1 MQAPPGSSL
10 PPLIVVAPP
19 LQQQAVSPSTVV
31 LPAAWPPAGD
41 LVSAF
46 DDNGGA
52 VVVGHE
58 HDQDGVPSHG
68 ATAAAPVAAAPSQKP
83 VVTEE
88 LKAKIVKQV
97 EFYFSDTNLPTD
109 NYLMKY
115 VKKDPQGFG
124 VCLSVY
130 THPIHNIGIR
140 KFCWTLSSC
149 TTTAESCVGFWQFQ
163 FLCWHHSERSKT

>member
-19 LQQQAVSPSTVV
+19 IQQQAVLPSTVV

-46 DDNGGA
+46 DDHGGA
-52 VVVGHE
+52 VAVGHE

-97 EFYFSDTNLPTD
+97 RFSTCVLGFLGFVVFECMKDLLSWSHIKS
-109 NYLMKY
+109 YLF
-115 VKKDPQGFG
+115 V
-124 VCLSVY
+124 VCRWSSTSV
-130 THPIHNIGIR
+130 IR
-140 KFCWTLSSC
+140 TCQRTIIS
-149 TTTAESCVGFWQFQ
+149 
-163 FLCWHHSERSKT
+163 

>member
-1 MQAPPGSSL
+1 VSGFGSPPTPTLMMMQAPPGSSL

-19 LQQQAVSPSTVV
+19 LQQQAVSPSTFV

-46 DDNGGA
+46 DDHGGA
-52 VVVGHE
+52 VSVGHE

-97 EFYFSDTNLPTD
+97 RFSTCVL
-109 NYLMKY
+109 
-115 VKKDPQGFG
+115 GFLG
-124 VCLSVY
+124 LVFRVC
-130 THPIHNIGIR
+130 
-140 KFCWTLSSC
+140 
-149 TTTAESCVGFWQFQ
+149 CV
-163 FLCWHHSERSKT
+163 